1 MASPRVMASP
11 SSSASSDVARQPS
24 AYASAASCDQTEALG
39 SVSMDHLLRGFCAQ
53 PPFPLPLPRNA
64 AGTTAEVV
72 WEIPDGAGSGY
83 EDAAAAGADG
93 EVTLEEF
100 LARTGAVAEEDVGVS
115 TGFVVDPAIGGRF
128 CQQEQQLPLENPML
142 GFGSALESGGRRARK
157 RVVLDDPVDKVV
169 LRRQKRMI
177 KNRES
182 AARSRER
189 KQAYTVELESLVARL
204 EEENVTLVREQ
215 EEQHKMRF
223 QQLMVNIIPVNESRK
238 PLPILRRTHS
248 MQW

>member
-1 MASPRVMASP
+1 MASP

-39 SVSMDHLLRGFCAQ
+39 SVSVDHLLRGFCAQ
-53 PPFPLPLPRNA
+53 PPLPLPLDRNA
-64 AGTTAEVV
+64 AGRTAEVV

-83 EDAAAAGADG
+83 EDAAAGADG
-93 EVTLEEF
+93 KVTLEEF
-100 LARTGAVAEEDVGVS
+100 LARSGAVREEDVGIS
-115 TGFVVDPAIGGRF
+115 AGFVVDPAIGGRF
-128 CQQEQQLPLENPML
+128 CQQVPLENPML

-189 KQAYTVELESLVARL
+189 KQVCDLILSYFPNSVRVRCCCRLLLTMFASFQAYTVELESLVTRL

-215 EEQHKMRF
+215 VF
-223 QQLMVNIIPVNESRK
+223 VY
-238 PLPILRRTHS
+238 
-248 MQW
+248 

>member
-11 SSSASSDVARQPS
+11 SSSASSDVARQSS

-64 AGTTAEVV
+64 AGTTADVV

-83 EDAAAAGADG
+83 EDAAAGADG

-100 LARTGAVAEEDVGVS
+100 LARTGAVREEDVGVS

-189 KQAYTVELESLVARL
+189 KQAYTVELESLVTRL

-238 PLPILRRTHS
+238 PLPVLRRTHS